1 MKTTS
6 MLSQLLRG
14 GNSAEAISL
23 PEAFN
28 LSTWGKDRALNHARR
43 NLSFELLLLSSF
55 RRVMLS
61 LERLDQT
68 SPMTTSPIQQ

>member
-28 LSTWGKDRALNHARR
+28 LQRGEKIA
-43 NLSFELLLLSSF
+43 
-55 RRVMLS
+55 
-61 LERLDQT
+61 
-68 SPMTTSPIQQ
+68 P